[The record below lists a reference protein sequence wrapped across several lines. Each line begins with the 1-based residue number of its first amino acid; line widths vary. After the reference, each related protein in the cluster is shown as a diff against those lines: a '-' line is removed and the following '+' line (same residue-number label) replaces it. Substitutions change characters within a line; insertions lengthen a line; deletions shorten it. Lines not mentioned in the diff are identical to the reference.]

1 MVPGVNNQDSVIEK
15 VLKPGSKT
23 NMNQAGKTVFFRKDY
38 KAPEYSIEKID
49 LNFQL
54 YDTKSKVTAI
64 SCVRRNNKENQS
76 PLILN
81 GENLQLISVKID
93 GNVLSSSEYI
103 LDDTSLTVLTPPAV
117 FELEIET
124 EIYPQ
129 ENKALEGLYQSGPI
143 FCTQC
148 EAEGFRKI
156 TYYLDRPDIL
166 AVFTTRIEADVEQCP
181 VMLSNGNLIE
191 TGSVEEGSRHFVVWK
206 DPFPKPCYLFAL
218 VAGRLSCVNDEFI
231 TSSGRAVDLK
241 IYVEEKNLNK
251 CDHAMVSLKKAMAW
265 DEKTYGLEYDLDTY
279 MIVAVDDFNMGAME
293 NKGLNIFNS
302 KYVLT
307 SPETATDEDYIGV
320 EGVIAHEYFHNWTGN
335 RVTCRDW
342 FQLSL
347 KEGLTVFRDQ
357 NFSAEMNSP
366 TVQRIKNVQILRNF
380 QFREDSGPMAH
391 PVRPETYEE
400 INNFYTVTVYNKGA
414 EVVRMVQTLLGREGF
429 RKGMD
434 LYFQRHDGQAVTC
447 DDFIAAMADATG
459 TDLEQFKN
467 WYCQAGTPV
476 LEVSPHWEADSSSFH
491 LTVTQNCPD
500 TPGQK
505 GKNKKPFHIPL
516 ALGLMTENGKDLLG
530 KNGCKT
536 EILHLKEQKQTFT
549 FTNIAEKPVVSFLR
563 DFSAPVDVKTFQQ
576 DEELAFLMK
585 YDSNLYNRWESA
597 TRLSAST
604 ILDVVKQLE
613 KGTPIQFNELFFD
626 GVLHSIT
633 EEIEDPA
640 LLALALELPP
650 ETALALQLDSV
661 DPDLLFQGRTIIKR
675 ELATRFQNEFLFLY
689 KNNQEAGK
697 YRISPEAMG
706 RRRLKNCALSY
717 LMSLNPPQDRFL
729 QLCIDQFSNSANMT
743 DTIAALR
750 LISHHPGTTR
760 DALFTDFYR
769 KWEHDSLVMDKWF
782 AIQAMSS
789 HENCLSTVK
798 HLLSDRLFSME
809 NPNKVRALI
818 GAFSSGNHVRFH
830 ALNGVGYSFLADMIL
845 QLDSINPQIAARL
858 VSPLTNWKRYEK
870 RRQTLMKKELERIA
884 KKPGLS
890 PDVSEIVN
898 KSR

>member
-1 MVPGVNNQDSVIEK
+1 MIQ
-15 VLKPGSKT
+15 T
-23 NMNQAGKTVFFRKDY
+23 GKTVFFRKNY
-38 KAPEYSIEKID
+38 KAPEYSIKEID

-54 YDTKSKVTAI
+54 YETKTRVTAKSHI
-64 SCVRRNNKENQS
+64 QRNNKEKPC

-81 GENLQLISVKID
+81 GEELKLISIKIN
-93 GNVLSSSEYI
+93 GRTLSSSEYN
-103 LDDTSLTVLTPPAV
+103 LDNTSLTVLTPPAA
-117 FELEIET
+117 FELETVT

-129 ENKALEGLYQSGPI
+129 KNKALEGLYQSGSL

-156 TYYLDRPDIL
+156 TYYLDRPDVL
-166 AVFTTRIEADVEQCP
+166 AVFTTRIEADIEKCP

-191 TGSVEEGSRHFVVWK
+191 RGSVEDNRHFVVWK

-218 VAGRLSCVNDEFI
+218 VAGRLSFVQDKFI
-231 TSSGRAVDLK
+231 TCSGRAVDLK
-241 IYVEEKNLNK
+241 IYVEKKNLDK
-251 CDHAMVSLKKAMAW
+251 CDHAMVSLKKAMEW

-302 KYVLT
+302 KYVLS
-307 SPETATDEDYIGV
+307 SPETATDEDYLGI

-357 NFSAEMNSP
+357 LFSAEMNSP
-366 TVQRIKNVQILRNF
+366 AVQRIKDVQILRNF

-414 EVVRMVQTLLGREGF
+414 EVVRMMETLLGREGF

-447 DDFIAAMADATG
+447 DDFVAAMADATG
-459 TDLEQFKN
+459 TDLDQFKN

-476 LEVSPHWEADSSSFH
+476 LEVTSKWEEDHGKFH
-491 LTVTQNCPD
+491 LTVSQSCPD

-505 GKNKKPFHIPL
+505 GKDKKPFHIPL
-516 ALGLMTENGKDLLG
+516 ALGLLAGNGHDLLE
-530 KNGCKT
+530 KNGCTT
-536 EILHLKEQKQTFT
+536 EILHLKQKKQTFT
-549 FTNIAEKPVVSFLR
+549 FENLAEKPVVSFLR
-563 DFSAPVDVKTFQQ
+563 DFSAPVDVKKTKTFQR

-585 YDSNLYNRWESA
+585 YDSDLYNRWESA
-597 TRLSAST
+597 TRLSTST
-604 ILDVVKQLE
+604 ILDIVKKLP
-613 KGTPIQFNELFFD
+613 KDPSIQFNELFFD
-626 GVLHSIT
+626 AVFHSIT
-633 EEIEDPA
+633 EKTEDPA

-661 DPDLLFQGRTIIKR
+661 DPDLLFQGRTMIRR
-675 ELATRFQNEFLFLY
+675 ELAGRFQNEFLALY
-689 KNNQEAGK
+689 KNNQETGK
-697 YRISPEAMG
+697 YSISPEAMG
-706 RRRLKNCALSY
+706 KRRLKNCALSY
-717 LMSLNPPQDRFL
+717 LMSLDPLPESSL
-729 QLCIDQFSNSANMT
+729 QLCMEQFTTSANMT

-750 LISHHPGTTR
+750 SISHHPGKIR
-760 DALFTDFYR
+760 NALFTDFYR

-782 AIQAMSS
+782 AIQATSS

-798 HLLSDRLFSME
+798 HLLNDKLFSME
-809 NPNKVRALI
+809 NPNKVRSLI
-818 GAFSSGNHVRFH
+818 GAFCSGNHVRFH
-830 ALNGVGYSFLADMIL
+830 ALNGEGYSFLSDMVL

-870 RRQTLMKKELERIA
+870 RRQALMKKELERIA
-884 KKPGLS
+884 NKTGLS

>member
-1 MVPGVNNQDSVIEK
+1 
-15 VLKPGSKT
+15 
-23 NMNQAGKTVFFRKDY
+23 MNQAGKTVFFRKDY
-38 KAPEYSIEKID
+38 KAPEYSIEEIS
-49 LNFQL
+49 LNFEL
-54 YDTKSKVTAI
+54 YNDKTRVTAKSSI
-64 SCVRRNNKENQS
+64 RRKKKGNPC

-81 GENLQLISVKID
+81 GEDLQLISVKIN
-93 GNVLSSSEYI
+93 GQALSSSEYN

-117 FELEIET
+117 FELETVT

-143 FCTQC
+143 FCSQC

-166 AVFTTRIEADVEQCP
+166 AVFTTRIEADIEKCP
-181 VMLSNGNLIE
+181 VMLSNGNLIDK
-191 TGSVEEGSRHFVVWK
+191 GSVEGNRHFVVWK

-218 VAGRLSCVNDEFI
+218 VAGRLSFVRDKFI
-231 TSSGRAVDLK
+231 TRSGRTVDLE
-241 IYVEEKNLNK
+241 IYVEEKNLHK
-251 CDHAMVSLKKAMAW
+251 CGHAMASLKKAMEW

-302 KYVLT
+302 KYVLS

-357 NFSAEMNSP
+357 TFSAEMNSP
-366 TVQRIKNVQILRNF
+366 TVQRIKDVQILRNF

-414 EVVRMVQTLLGREGF
+414 EVVRMVETLLGREGF
-429 RKGMD
+429 RKGMN
-434 LYFQRHDGQAVTC
+434 LYFKRHDGQAVTC

-476 LEVSPHWEADSSSFH
+476 IEVTSHWEADSGEFH
-491 LTVTQNCPD
+491 LTVSQNCPD

-505 GKNKKPFHIPL
+505 GKDKKPFHIPL
-516 ALGLMTENGKDLLG
+516 ALGLLAEDGRDLLG
-530 KNGCKT
+530 KNGRGT
-536 EILHLKEQKQTFT
+536 DILHFKKKKQTFS
-549 FTNIAEKPVVSFLR
+549 FSGIAAKPVVSFLR

-585 YDSNLYNRWESA
+585 FDSNLYNRWESA
-597 TRLSAST
+597 TRLATST
-604 ILDVVKQLE
+604 ILDIVKKLQ
-613 KGTPIQFNELFFD
+613 KGSSIQFNELFFEA
-626 GVLHSIT
+626 VFHSIT
-633 EEIEDPA
+633 EKTEKTADPA

-650 ETALALQLDSV
+650 ETALALQLENV
-661 DPDLLFQGRTIIKR
+661 DPDLLFQARTMIKR
-675 ELATRFQNEFLFLY
+675 ELAARFQNEFLQLY
-689 KNNQEAGK
+689 KDNKEDDQ
-697 YRISPEAMG
+697 YSISPGSMG
-706 RRRLKNCALSY
+706 KRRLKNCALSY
-717 LMSLNPPQDRFL
+717 LMSLDPMEESSL
-729 QLCIDQFSNSANMT
+729 QLCVDQFTTSENMT

-750 LISHHPGTTR
+750 SISHHPGTIR
-760 DALFTDFYR
+760 DSLFSDFYR

-782 AIQAMSS
+782 SMQAISS
-789 HENCLSTVK
+789 HEECLSTVK
-798 HLLSDRLFSME
+798 HLLNNKLFSME

-830 ALNGVGYSFLADMIL
+830 ALDGEGYSFLADMII
-845 QLDSINPQIAARL
+845 QLDNINPQIAARL
-858 VSPLTNWKRYEK
+858 VSPLTTWRRYEK
-870 RRQTLMKKELERIA
+870 RRQALMRKELERIA
-884 KKPGLS
+884 KKPDLS